1 LQDLRIAEL
10 GVVAA
15 RVVDAVVDPV
25 VDPIAREDVRDA
37 AVPTFLLRCYLSNE
51 GFSTDGVDVRDA
63 LGVALAQALALAG
76 GDATVIGRAAWLT
89 LLVEATAVA
98 EDERMLPA
106 AAELIAG
113 LEAEW
118 PAQTRIDEASAS
130 VEACLRAAEIVDP
143 EPLVQDAIDQLE
155 RVIGGS
161 YRPGDGLVRE
171 RDGIRLRCSF
181 DDHVRGASALLTAFE
196 LTGRLPYSMLAEE
209 LMVIAR
215 RERPPDADLVIQ
227 CEAARVLCRLAAL
240 HDDPGYRG
248 AAVIATGA
256 DYRADASRILAAQS
270 ARALAG
276 SLAHAAAYG
285 LALLDLLK

>member
-1 LQDLRIAEL
+1 M
-10 GVVAA
+10 AA
-15 RVVDAVVDPV
+15 RVLDA
-25 VDPIAREDVRDA
+25 IAREDVRDA
-37 AVPTFLLRCYLSNE
+37 SVPTFLLRRYLSAASL
-51 GFSTDGVDVRDA
+51 GTASLGTDGADVRDA
-63 LGVALAQALALAG
+63 LGLALAQALALAA

-89 LLVEATAVA
+89 LLIEATAVA
-98 EDERMLPA
+98 EDERILPVA
-106 AAELIAG
+106 ATLIAG
-113 LEAEW
+113 LQAEW

-143 EPLVQDAIDQLE
+143 DPLVQDAIDQIE

-171 RDGIRLRCSF
+171 RDGLRVRCSLG
-181 DDHVRGASALLTAFE
+181 DHVRGASALLTAFE

-209 LMVIAR
+209 LMAIAR
-215 RERPPDADLVIQ
+215 REPSPDADLVIQ
-227 CEAARVLCRLAAL
+227 CDAARVLCRLAAL

-256 DYRADASRILAAQS
+256 DYRADAWRILSAQS
-270 ARALAG
+270 VRALAG
-276 SLAHAAAYG
+276 SPAHAAAYG

>member
-1 LQDLRIAEL
+1 LQDPRIAEL
-10 GVVAA
+10 QGVAA
-15 RVVDAVVDPV
+15 LVVDAIV
-25 VDPIAREDVRDA
+25 REDLFDA
-37 AVPTFLLRCYLSNE
+37 AVPTFLLRHYL
-51 GFSTDGVDVRDA
+51 STDGADLRDA

-76 GDATVIGRAAWLT
+76 GDAPVIGRAAWLT

-98 EDERMLPA
+98 EDERILPA
-106 AAELIAG
+106 AGELIAG
-113 LEAEW
+113 LQAEW

-130 VEACLRAAEIVDP
+130 VEACLRAAEIVNPD
-143 EPLVQDAIDQLE
+143 ELVQGAIDQLE

-171 RDGIRLRCSF
+171 RNGIRVRCSLG
-181 DDHVRGASALLTAFE
+181 DHVRGASALLTAFE

-209 LMVIAR
+209 LMAIAG
-215 RERPPDADLVIQ
+215 REPSPDADVAIQ

-276 SLAHAAAYG
+276 TPSDAAAYG

>member
-1 LQDLRIAEL
+1 MET
-10 GVVAA
+10 VTA
-15 RVVDAVVDPV
+15 RVVDAVVDP
-25 VDPIAREDVRDA
+25 IAREDVCNA
-37 AVPTFLLRCYLSNE
+37 AVPAFLLRRYLSS
-51 GFSTDGVDVRDA
+51 GGLSTGGAGLRDA

-89 LLVEATAVA
+89 LLVEATVVA
-98 EDERMLPA
+98 DDERMLPA
-106 AAELIAG
+106 AAELIEG
-113 LEAEW
+113 LQAEW

-143 EPLVQDAIDQLE
+143 DPLVQDAIDQLE
-155 RVIGGS
+155 RVVGGS

-171 RDGIRLRCSF
+171 RDGLRVRCSF
-181 DDHVRGASALLTAFE
+181 GDHVRGASALLTAFE

-209 LMVIAR
+209 LMAIAG
-215 RERPPDADLVIQ
+215 REPSPDADLAIQ
-227 CEAARVLCRLAAL
+227 CDAARVLCRLAAL

-256 DYRADASRILAAQS
+256 DYRADASRILSAQS

-276 SLAHAAAYG
+276 APPDAAAYG